1 MTLRLIFIIYLLIYT
16 PLFADSEEIE
26 IEWEKVKKISE
37 YQFQVREMETEKI
50 ALDEKLKDTK
60 IKLTL
65 PSGKY
70 SGVSLQSEELKFL
83 L

>member
-37 YQFQVREMETEKI
+37 YQFQVREIETEKI

-60 IKLTL
+60 IKFTL
-65 PSGKY
+65 PFGKI
-70 SGVSLQSEELKFL
+70 
-83 L
+83 